1 MALNKL
7 SLYKGGNTGKARI
20 LLLAPK
26 GVAATNI
33 GGTTIKTA
41 LWSDIV
47 LKLAPFSDDQKFNSH
62 IKLIIT
68 DEISMVSSK
77 KFFSA
82 ESKTKRKFLMWK

>member
-7 SLYKGGNTGKARI
+7 SLYKGGNTDKARI

-41 LWSDIV
+41 L
-47 LKLAPFSDDQKFNSH
+47 
-62 IKLIIT
+62 
-68 DEISMVSSK
+68 
-77 KFFSA
+77 
-82 ESKTKRKFLMWK
+82 